1 MLKVQAQGI
10 CPYGWHVANA
20 QDWIDLF
27 YAMSQACIEKGE
39 TEYIVKAEDCTYK
52 QFINGGVPYTN
63 GWLRNTKDW
72 GDQYVSKHADEF
84 GFNYYPIGYRYMTQ
98 GFQNW
103 SMRIQSWVPLPM
115 AGSKPAEY
123 PSAGGGR
130 VNVVNKTSDAN
141 CAPLANLDIGQAVCP
156 FRCVKNYK

>member
-20 QDWIDLF
+20 ADWIDLF
-27 YAMSQACIEKGE
+27 YAMSQATIEKGE
-39 TEYIVKAEDCTYK
+39 TKYPVKAEDCTYK
-52 QFINGGVPYTN
+52 QFINGGVPNTN
-63 GWLRNTKDW
+63 GWLRNTEYW
-72 GDQYVSKHADEF
+72 GTEYSSQYADEF

-115 AGSKPAEY
+115 AGSKPADY
-123 PSAGGGR
+123 PSAGGAR
-130 VNVVNKTSDAN
+130 FNVINKTNSAN